1 MFFTK
6 LFKNP
11 YENRYASTKSL
22 LKASGITGN
31 KQNSY
36 LSKMEGLVSDFF
48 KSEKITSELIDELAE
63 SENLYHL
70 GNTIGK
76 KILNYIYRDSDSV
89 YTDRCLFHEVI
100 DAKIN
105 KNSKIG
111 NCVGLSSLYHTL
123 AESIGVQTVPVLT
136 ENHAY
141 ISQENLDIKI
151 NVETTE
157 KNGFNVIKNYKYFQE
172 EPKGLESAIYIAR
185 YVESTKNKTEQI
197 FQEWKQMLP
206 EDSTIIFL
214 EGMKH
219 FNRNEYDTAADFFKK
234 SMEKGII
241 NANCS
246 ASYATCLLKLGDS
259 MNARYFAQ
267 QSLKMDSNN
276 EKAKKIIEI
285 TGN

>member
-11 YENRYASTKSL
+11 YENRFTSTKSL
-22 LKASGITGN
+22 LTASGITGN

-36 LSKMEGLVSDFF
+36 LSKMERLVCDFF
-48 KSEKITSELIDELAE
+48 KSEKITSELINELAE
-63 SENLYHL
+63 SENLYNL

-76 KILNYIYRDSDSV
+76 KILNYIYRNSDSV
-89 YTDRCLFHEVI
+89 YTDKCLFHEVI
-100 DAKIN
+100 DAKLN
-105 KNSKIG
+105 NSAKIG

-123 AESIGVQTVPVLT
+123 AESIGIETVPVIT

-172 EPKGLESAIYIAR
+172 DPKGLESAIYIAR
-185 YVESTKNKTEQI
+185 YVNAKKKEHI
-197 FQEWKQMLP
+197 YHEWKRILP
-206 EDSTIIFL
+206 EDSTIIYL

-219 FNRNEYDTAADFFKK
+219 FNRNEYDTAANYFKN
-234 SMEKGII
+234 SLDKGII
-241 NANCS
+241 NANCQ
-246 ASYATCLLKLGDS
+246 ANYATCLLKLGDT
-259 MNARYFAQ
+259 NKARYYAQ
-267 QSLKMDSNN
+267 QTLQMNSEN

-285 TGN
+285 TGK